1 MHRITVIGRLGR
13 DPEMR
18 YTLTGQAVTSFS
30 LASDNKRNGENNTEW
45 FNCSAWGKLAD
56 ICNQYLT
63 KGSQVYVEGPLTK
76 REYETKDGEKRSSLE
91 VNVNNLQML
100 GGNATASYNAA
111 GEYEPA
117 EEEVMSGKFDKE
129 IERWRKKYGKYLP
142 NQ

>member
-18 YTLTGQAVTSFS
+18 FTPAGQAVTSFS
-30 LASDNKRNGENNTEW
+30 LASDNKRNGEDNTEW
-45 FNCSAWGKLAD
+45 FNCSAWGKLAE

-100 GGNATASYNAA
+100 GGNQSGNEAT
-111 GEYEPA
+111 EDVVDYEPP
-117 EEEVMSGKFDKE
+117 VDSIDD
-129 IERWRKKYGKYLP
+129 LP
-142 NQ
+142 F